1 MQSEDC
7 TSWRLIKESSDIKV
21 IFLHGL
27 GQDEYSW
34 KEVQEALADIPT
46 ESLALFP
53 RGNESYQ
60 DIRQATLQ
68 HLQAQNQPFIL
79 VGLSLGGLLT
89 LDLADQALTHLKGLI
104 LSGTQYNLAD
114 NFLYRLQILVFKLM
128 PKSVFTKQGADK
140 GQMLRILT
148 ELRKVNLTDKVKK
161 IKRPSLLVC
170 GSKDKP
176 NLKAAYKLNKLLK
189 NSQLCIIEKGGHTLN
204 SQAPEAFAQI
214 IEKFLD
220 EF

>member
-1 MQSEDC
+1 M
-7 TSWRLIKESSDIKV
+7 KV

-27 GQDEYSW
+27 GQDEHSW
-34 KEVQEALADIPT
+34 KEVQEALADVPT

-53 RGNESYQ
+53 KGNESYQ
-60 DIRQATLQ
+60 EIRQATPQ

-79 VGLSLGGLLT
+79 VGLSLGGLLA
-89 LDLADQALTHLKGLI
+89 LDLADQALPHLKGLI

-114 NFLYRLQILVFKLM
+114 NFLYRLQILVFKLI
-128 PKSVFTKQGADK
+128 PKRVFTKQGADK
-140 GQMLRILT
+140 DQMIRILT

>member
-1 MQSEDC
+1 M
-7 TSWRLIKESSDIKV
+7 KV

-27 GQDEYSW
+27 GQDEHSW
-34 KEVQEALADIPT
+34 KKVQEALVDVPT

-60 DIRQATLQ
+60 EIRQATLQ

-79 VGLSLGGLLT
+79 VGLSLGGLLA
-89 LDLADQALTHLKGLI
+89 LDLADQALPHLKGLI

-114 NFLYRLQILVFKLM
+114 NFLYRLQILVFKLI
-128 PKSVFTKQGADK
+128 PKSVFSKQGADK
-140 GQMLRILT
+140 EQMLRILT
-148 ELRKVNLTDKVKK
+148 ELRKVNLTEKVKK
-161 IKRPSLLVC
+161 IKLPSLLVC

-176 NLKAAYKLNKLLK
+176 NLKAAYELNKLLK
-189 NSQLCIIEKGGHTLN
+189 GSQLHIIEKGGHTLN
-204 SQAPEAFAQI
+204 SQEPETFAQI
-214 IEKFLD
+214 IEKFLH

>member
-1 MQSEDC
+1 M
-7 TSWRLIKESSDIKV
+7 KV

-27 GQDEYSW
+27 RQDERSW
-34 KEVQEALADIPT
+34 KEVQEALADVPT

-79 VGLSLGGLLT
+79 VGLSLGGLLA
-89 LDLADQALTHLKGLI
+89 LDLVDQALPHLKGLI

-114 NFLYRLQILVFKLM
+114 NFLYRLQIFVFKLM
-128 PKSVFTKQGADK
+128 PKSIFTKQGADK
-140 GQMLRILT
+140 SQMIRILT
-148 ELRKVNLTDKVKK
+148 EIRKVNLTDKVKK
-161 IKRPSLLVC
+161 INLPSLLVY

-176 NLKAAYKLNKLLK
+176 NLKAAYELNKLLTLADLAQAK
-189 NSQLCIIEKGGHTLN
+189 KIYACNAVRGLYELEIE
-204 SQAPEAFAQI
+204 
-214 IEKFLD
+214 D
-220 EF
+220 

>member
-1 MQSEDC
+1 M
-7 TSWRLIKESSDIKV
+7 KV

-27 GQDEYSW
+27 GQDERSW
-34 KEVQEALADIPT
+34 KKVQEALVNVPT

-53 RGNESYQ
+53 GGNESYQ
-60 DIRQATLQ
+60 EIRQATLQ
-68 HLQAQNQPFIL
+68 HLQTQEQPFIL
-79 VGLSLGGLLT
+79 VGLSLGGLLA

-114 NFLYRLQILVFKLM
+114 NFLYRLQILVFKLI
-128 PKSVFTKQGADK
+128 PKRVFTKQGADK
-140 GQMLRILT
+140 DQMIRILT

>member
-1 MQSEDC
+1 M
-7 TSWRLIKESSDIKV
+7 KV

-27 GQDEYSW
+27 GQDERSW
-34 KEVQEALADIPT
+34 KEVQEALTDVPT

-60 DIRQATLQ
+60 EIRQATLQ

-79 VGLSLGGLLT
+79 VGLSLGGLLA
-89 LDLADQALTHLKGLI
+89 LDLADQALLHLKGLI

-114 NFLYRLQILVFKLM
+114 NFLYILQILVFKLM

-140 GQMLRILT
+140 DHMIRILT
-148 ELRKVNLTDKVKK
+148 ELRKVNLTDKITK
-161 IKRPSLLVC
+161 IKLPSLLVC
-170 GSKDKP
+170 GSKDQP
-176 NLKAAYKLNKLLK
+176 NLTAAYELNKLLK

-204 SQAPEAFAQI
+204 SQAPETFAQI
-214 IEKFLD
+214 IEKFLH

>member
-1 MQSEDC
+1 M
-7 TSWRLIKESSDIKV
+7 KV

-27 GQDEYSW
+27 GQDERSW
-34 KEVQEALADIPT
+34 KKVQEALVNVPT
-46 ESLALFP
+46 ESLALFS

-60 DIRQATLQ
+60 EIRQATLQ
-68 HLQAQNQPFIL
+68 HLQTQEQPFIL
-79 VGLSLGGLLT
+79 VGLSLGGLLA

-128 PKSVFTKQGADK
+128 PKRVFTKQGADK
-140 GQMLRILT
+140 DQMIRILT

>member
-1 MQSEDC
+1 M
-7 TSWRLIKESSDIKV
+7 KV

-27 GQDEYSW
+27 GQDEHSW
-34 KEVQEALADIPT
+34 KEVQEALADVPT

-53 RGNESYQ
+53 RGNENYQ

-68 HLQAQNQPFIL
+68 HLQAEEQPFIL
-79 VGLSLGGLLT
+79 VGLSLGGLLA
-89 LDLADQALTHLKGLI
+89 LDLSDQTLPHLKGLI

-140 GQMLRILT
+140 EQMLRILT

-161 IKRPSLLVC
+161 IKLPSLLVC

-176 NLKAAYKLNKLLK
+176 NLKAAYELNKLLK
-189 NSQLCIIEKGGHTLN
+189 GAQLHIIEKGGHTLN
-204 SQAPEAFAQI
+204 SQVPETFAQI
-214 IEKFLD
+214 IEKFLH

>member
-1 MQSEDC
+1 M
-7 TSWRLIKESSDIKV
+7 KV

-27 GQDEYSW
+27 GQDERSW
-34 KEVQEALADIPT
+34 KKVQEALTDVPT
-46 ESLALFP
+46 EALALFP

-60 DIRQATLQ
+60 EIRQATLH
-68 HLQAQNQPFIL
+68 HLQTQNQPFIL
-79 VGLSLGGLLT
+79 VGLSLGGLLA
-89 LDLADQALTHLKGLI
+89 LDLADQALPHLKGLI

-114 NFLYRLQILVFKLM
+114 NFLYRLQILVFKLI
-128 PKSVFTKQGADK
+128 PKSVFSKQGADK
-140 GQMLRILT
+140 KQMLQILT

-161 IKRPSLLVC
+161 IKLPSLLVC

-204 SQAPEAFAQI
+204 SQAPETFAQI
-214 IEKFLD
+214 IEKFLH

>member
-1 MQSEDC
+1 M
-7 TSWRLIKESSDIKV
+7 KV

-27 GQDEYSW
+27 GQDERSW
-34 KEVQEALADIPT
+34 KKVQEALSDVSM

-53 RGNESYQ
+53 KGNEGYQ
-60 DIRQATLQ
+60 EIRQATLQ
-68 HLQAQNQPFIL
+68 YLQAEEQPFIL
-79 VGLSLGGLLT
+79 VGLSLGGLLA
-89 LDLADQALTHLKGLI
+89 LDLADQALPHLKGLI

-128 PKSVFTKQGADK
+128 PKSVFSKQGADK
-140 GQMLRILT
+140 DQMIRILT
-148 ELRKVNLTDKVKK
+148 ELRKVNLTDKITK
-161 IKRPSLLVC
+161 IKLPSLLVC

-176 NLKAAYKLNKLLK
+176 NLKAAYELNKLLK
-189 NSQLCIIEKGGHTLN
+189 DSQLHIIEKGGHTLN

-214 IEKFLD
+214 IEKFLH

>member
-1 MQSEDC
+1 M
-7 TSWRLIKESSDIKV
+7 KV

-27 GQDEYSW
+27 GQDERSW
-34 KEVQEALADIPT
+34 KEVQEALADVQT

-60 DIRQATLQ
+60 EIRQATLQ
-68 HLQAQNQPFIL
+68 HLQTQEQPFIL
-79 VGLSLGGLLT
+79 VGLSLGGLLA

-161 IKRPSLLVC
+161 IKLPSLLVC

-204 SQAPEAFAQI
+204 SQALEAFAQI

>member
-1 MQSEDC
+1 M
-7 TSWRLIKESSDIKV
+7 KV

-27 GQDEYSW
+27 GQDERSW
-34 KEVQEALADIPT
+34 KEVQEALADVPT

-53 RGNESYQ
+53 KGNENYQ
-60 DIRQATLQ
+60 EIRQETLQ

-79 VGLSLGGLLT
+79 VGLSLGGLLA
-89 LDLADQALTHLKGLI
+89 LDLADQALPHLKGLI

-114 NFLYRLQILVFKLM
+114 SFFYRLQILVFKLI
-128 PKSVFTKQGADK
+128 PKSVFSKQGADK
-140 GQMLRILT
+140 KQMLQILT

-161 IKRPSLLVC
+161 IKLPSLLIC

-204 SQAPEAFAQI
+204 SQAPETFAQI
-214 IEKFLD
+214 IEKFLH
-220 EF
+220 EFLPFYKTNQKL

>member
-1 MQSEDC
+1 M
-7 TSWRLIKESSDIKV
+7 KV

-27 GQDEYSW
+27 GQDERSW
-34 KEVQEALADIPT
+34 KKVQEALTDVPT

-60 DIRQATLQ
+60 EIRQATLQ

-79 VGLSLGGLLT
+79 VGLSLGGLLV
-89 LDLADQALTHLKGLI
+89 LDLADQDLPHLKGLI

-114 NFLYRLQILVFKLM
+114 NFLYRLQILVFRLM
-128 PKSVFTKQGADK
+128 PKSVFSKQGADK
-140 GQMLRILT
+140 EQMLRILT
-148 ELRKVNLTDKVKK
+148 ELRKVNLTDKIKK
-161 IKRPSLLVC
+161 IKLPGLLVC

-189 NSQLCIIEKGGHTLN
+189 GSQLRIVEKGGHTLN
-204 SQAPEAFAQI
+204 SQAPETFAQI
-214 IEKFLD
+214 IENFLH

>member
-1 MQSEDC
+1 
-7 TSWRLIKESSDIKV
+7 
-21 IFLHGL
+21 
-27 GQDEYSW
+27 
-34 KEVQEALADIPT
+34 
-46 ESLALFP
+46 
-53 RGNESYQ
+53 
-60 DIRQATLQ
+60 
-68 HLQAQNQPFIL
+68 
-79 VGLSLGGLLT
+79 
-89 LDLADQALTHLKGLI
+89 
-104 LSGTQYNLAD
+104 
-114 NFLYRLQILVFKLM
+114 M

-161 IKRPSLLVC
+161 IKLPSLLVC

>member
-1 MQSEDC
+1 M
-7 TSWRLIKESSDIKV
+7 KV

-27 GQDEYSW
+27 GQDERSW
-34 KEVQEALADIPT
+34 KEVQEALADVPT

-53 RGNESYQ
+53 KGNESYQ

-68 HLQAQNQPFIL
+68 HLQAEEQPFIL
-79 VGLSLGGLLT
+79 VGLSLGGLLA

-128 PKSVFTKQGADK
+128 PKSVFSKQGANK
-140 GQMLRILT
+140 EQMLRILT

-161 IKRPSLLVC
+161 IKLPSLLVC

-189 NSQLCIIEKGGHTLN
+189 DSQLHIIEKGDHTLN
-204 SQAPEAFAQI
+204 SQAPEAFTQI
-214 IEKFLD
+214 IKKFLH

>member
-1 MQSEDC
+1 M
-7 TSWRLIKESSDIKV
+7 KV
-21 IFLHGL
+21 LFLHGL
-27 GQDEYSW
+27 GQDERSW
-34 KEVQEALADIPT
+34 KKVQEALPDVSA

-53 RGNESYQ
+53 KGNESYQ

-68 HLQAQNQPFIL
+68 HLLAQNQPFIL
-79 VGLSLGGLLT
+79 VGLSLGGLLA
-89 LDLADQALTHLKGLI
+89 LDLADQSLPHLKGLI

-140 GQMLRILT
+140 DQMIRILT
-148 ELRKVNLTDKVKK
+148 ELRKVNLTDKITK
-161 IKRPSLLVC
+161 IKLPSLLVC

-204 SQAPEAFAQI
+204 SQAPETFAQI
-214 IEKFLD
+214 IEKFLH

>member
-1 MQSEDC
+1 M
-7 TSWRLIKESSDIKV
+7 KV

-27 GQDEYSW
+27 GQDEHSW
-34 KEVQEALADIPT
+34 KKVQEALADVPT

-68 HLQAQNQPFIL
+68 HLQAEKQPFIL
-79 VGLSLGGLLT
+79 VGLSLGGLLA
-89 LDLADQALTHLKGLI
+89 LDLADQALPHLKGLI

-114 NFLYRLQILVFKLM
+114 NFLYRLQIFVFKLI
-128 PKSVFTKQGADK
+128 PKSIFTKQGADK
-140 GQMLRILT
+140 SQMIRILT
-148 ELRKVNLTDKVKK
+148 ELRKVNLTDKIKK
-161 IKRPSLLVC
+161 IKLPILLVC

-204 SQAPEAFAQI
+204 SQALEAFAQI

>member
-1 MQSEDC
+1 M
-7 TSWRLIKESSDIKV
+7 KV

-27 GQDEYSW
+27 GQDEHSW
-34 KEVQEALADIPT
+34 KEVQEVLADVPT

-68 HLQAQNQPFIL
+68 HLQAEEQPFIL
-79 VGLSLGGLLT
+79 VGLSLGGLLA
-89 LDLADQALTHLKGLI
+89 LDLADQALPHLKGLI

-114 NFLYRLQILVFKLM
+114 NFLYRLQILVFKLI
-128 PKSVFTKQGADK
+128 PKRVFTKQGADK
-140 GQMLRILT
+140 DQMIRILT

>member
-1 MQSEDC
+1 M
-7 TSWRLIKESSDIKV
+7 KV
-21 IFLHGL
+21 IFLYGL
-27 GQDEYSW
+27 GQDAHSW
-34 KEVQEALADIPT
+34 KKVQEALANVST

-53 RGNESYQ
+53 RDNESYQ
-60 DIRQATLQ
+60 EIRQATLQ
-68 HLQAQNQPFIL
+68 YLQAEEQPFIL
-79 VGLSLGGLLT
+79 VGLSLGGLLA
-89 LDLADQALTHLKGLI
+89 LDLADQALPHLKGLI

-128 PKSVFTKQGADK
+128 PKSVFSKQGANK
-140 GQMLRILT
+140 EQMLRILT
-148 ELRKVNLTDKVKK
+148 ELRKVNLTDKIKK
-161 IKRPSLLVC
+161 IKLPSLLVC

>member
-1 MQSEDC
+1 M
-7 TSWRLIKESSDIKV
+7 KV

-27 GQDEYSW
+27 GQDEHSW
-34 KEVQEALADIPT
+34 KKVQEALTDVQT

-60 DIRQATLQ
+60 EIRQATLH
-68 HLQAQNQPFIL
+68 HLQTQNQPFIL
-79 VGLSLGGLLT
+79 VGLSLGGLLA
-89 LDLADQALTHLKGLI
+89 LDLADQDLPHMKGLI

-114 NFLYRLQILVFKLM
+114 NFLYRLQILVFKLI
-128 PKSVFTKQGADK
+128 PKSVFSKQGADK
-140 GQMLRILT
+140 KHMLQILT

-161 IKRPSLLVC
+161 IMLPSLLVC

-204 SQAPEAFAQI
+204 SQAPETFAQI
-214 IEKFLD
+214 IEKFLH

>member
-1 MQSEDC
+1 M
-7 TSWRLIKESSDIKV
+7 KV

-27 GQDEYSW
+27 GQDERSW
-34 KEVQEALADIPT
+34 KEVQEALADVQT

-60 DIRQATLQ
+60 EIRQATLQ
-68 HLQAQNQPFIL
+68 HLLAQNQPFIL
-79 VGLSLGGLLT
+79 VGLSLSGLLA
-89 LDLADQALTHLKGLI
+89 LDLADQALPHLKGLI

-114 NFLYRLQILVFKLM
+114 NFLYRLQILVFKLI
-128 PKSVFTKQGADK
+128 PKRVFTKQGGDK
-140 GQMLRILT
+140 EQMLRILT
-148 ELRKVNLTDKVKK
+148 ELRKVNLTDKIKK
-161 IKRPSLLVC
+161 IKLPSLLVC

-204 SQAPEAFAQI
+204 SQAPETFAQI
-214 IEKFLD
+214 IEKFLH

>member
-1 MQSEDC
+1 
-7 TSWRLIKESSDIKV
+7 
-21 IFLHGL
+21 
-27 GQDEYSW
+27 
-34 KEVQEALADIPT
+34 
-46 ESLALFP
+46 
-53 RGNESYQ
+53 
-60 DIRQATLQ
+60 
-68 HLQAQNQPFIL
+68 
-79 VGLSLGGLLT
+79 
-89 LDLADQALTHLKGLI
+89 
-104 LSGTQYNLAD
+104 
-114 NFLYRLQILVFKLM
+114 M

-140 GQMLRILT
+140 DQMIRILT
-148 ELRKVNLTDKVKK
+148 ELRKVNLTDKITK
-161 IKRPSLLVC
+161 IKLPSLLVC

>member
-1 MQSEDC
+1 M
-7 TSWRLIKESSDIKV
+7 KV

-27 GQDEYSW
+27 GQDAHSW
-34 KEVQEALADIPT
+34 KKVQETLANVST

-53 RGNESYQ
+53 KGNESYQ

-68 HLQAQNQPFIL
+68 HLQAEEQPFIL
-79 VGLSLGGLLT
+79 VGLSLGGLLA
-89 LDLADQALTHLKGLI
+89 LDLSDQTLPHLKGLI

-140 GQMLRILT
+140 DQMLRILT
-148 ELRKVNLTDKVKK
+148 ELRKVNLTDKIKK
-161 IKRPSLLVC
+161 IKLPSLLVC

-176 NLKAAYKLNKLLK
+176 NLKAAYELNKLLK
-189 NSQLCIIEKGGHTLN
+189 GSQLRIIEKGGHTLN
-204 SQAPEAFAQI
+204 SQVPETFAQI
-214 IEKFLD
+214 IEKFLH

>member
-1 MQSEDC
+1 M
-7 TSWRLIKESSDIKV
+7 KV

-27 GQDEYSW
+27 GQDERSW
-34 KEVQEALADIPT
+34 KEVQEALADVPT

-79 VGLSLGGLLT
+79 VGLSLGGLLA
-89 LDLADQALTHLKGLI
+89 LDLADQALPHLKGLM

-128 PKSVFTKQGADK
+128 PKSIFTKQGADK
-140 GQMLRILT
+140 SQMIRILT
-148 ELRKVNLTDKVKK
+148 ELRKVNLTDKITK
-161 IKRPSLLVC
+161 IKLPILLVC

-176 NLKAAYKLNKLLK
+176 NLKAAYELNKLLK
-189 NSQLCIIEKGGHTLN
+189 DSQLCIIENGVHTLN
-204 SQAPEAFAQI
+204 IQMPETFAQI
-214 IEKFLD
+214 IENFLH

>member
-1 MQSEDC
+1 M
-7 TSWRLIKESSDIKV
+7 KV

-27 GQDEYSW
+27 GQDERSW
-34 KEVQEALADIPT
+34 KEVQEALADVPT
-46 ESLALFP
+46 ESLALFQ

-68 HLQAQNQPFIL
+68 HLQVQNQPFIL
-79 VGLSLGGLLT
+79 VGLSLGGLLA
-89 LDLADQALTHLKGLI
+89 LDLADQALLHLKGLI

-114 NFLYRLQILVFKLM
+114 NFLYRLQIFVFKLM
-128 PKSVFTKQGADK
+128 PKSIFTKQGADK
-140 GQMLRILT
+140 SQMIRILT

-161 IKRPSLLVC
+161 IKLPSLLVC

-204 SQAPEAFAQI
+204 SKAPGTFAQI
-214 IEKFLD
+214 IEKFLHK
-220 EF
+220 F

>member
-1 MQSEDC
+1 M
-7 TSWRLIKESSDIKV
+7 KV

-27 GQDEYSW
+27 GQDERSW
-34 KEVQEALADIPT
+34 KKVQEALVNVPT

-60 DIRQATLQ
+60 EIRQATLQ
-68 HLQAQNQPFIL
+68 HLQTQEQPFIV
-79 VGLSLGGLLT
+79 VGLSLGGLLA

-114 NFLYRLQILVFKLM
+114 NFLYRLQILVFKLI
-128 PKSVFTKQGADK
+128 PKRVFTKQGADK
-140 GQMLRILT
+140 DQMIRILT

>member
-1 MQSEDC
+1 M
-7 TSWRLIKESSDIKV
+7 KV

-27 GQDEYSW
+27 GQDERSW
-34 KEVQEALADIPT
+34 KEVQEALADVQT

-60 DIRQATLQ
+60 EIRQATLQ
-68 HLQAQNQPFIL
+68 HLQTQEQPFIL
-79 VGLSLGGLLT
+79 VGLSLGGLLA
-89 LDLADQALTHLKGLI
+89 LDLADQALPHLKGLI

-161 IKRPSLLVC
+161 IKLPSLLVC

-204 SQAPEAFAQI
+204 SQALEAFAQI